1 MSECANVEVREMLL
15 DLLHGALQGEV
26 RDGVERHVAE
36 CSDCE
41 AELALLAS
49 ARRAMAAR
57 PVSAVSVASI
67 VRALPLPDR
76 RSEMRPEMRSAMQLE
91 LRAAMK
97 PDVRPALQPA
107 ARRRAPSMAFRL
119 AAAVS
124 FISLGGI
131 SVAVARSYFGAGE
144 TIVADSVVSQ
154 RTDSVI
160 PVAPATGAGVVPG
173 ASGTTRTVS
182 MLAGISDLGD
192 ADLASLFGELD
203 TLEAAPAAEP
213 DPTPGGRVVAG
224 SVTGS

>member
-1 MSECANVEVREMLL
+1 MSECANVEVREMLP

-57 PVSAVSVASI
+57 PVPAVSVASI

-76 RSEMRPEMRSAMQLE
+76 RPEMRPEMRAAMQ
-91 LRAAMK
+91 
-97 PDVRPALQPA
+97 PDVRLALQPA

-131 SVAVARSYFGAGE
+131 SVAVARSYFGASE
-144 TIVADSVVSQ
+144 TIVADSVVRL

-160 PVAPATGAGVVPG
+160 PVASATGAGVVPG

-192 ADLASLFGELD
+192 ADLASLFGELE

-224 SVTGS
+224 PVTGSQE

>member
-1 MSECANVEVREMLL
+1 MSECANVEVREMLP

-57 PVSAVSVASI
+57 PVPAVSVASI

-76 RSEMRPEMRSAMQLE
+76 RPEMRAAMQ
-91 LRAAMK
+91 

-124 FISLGGI
+124 FISLGGV

-144 TIVADSVVSQ
+144 TIVADSVVSL
-154 RTDSVI
+154 RTDSVL

-182 MLAGISDLGD
+182 MLAGISELGD
-192 ADLASLFGELD
+192 ADLESLFGELE

-224 SVTGS
+224 SVTGSQE

>member
-1 MSECANVEVREMLL
+1 MSECANVEVRELL
-15 DLLHGALQGEV
+15 PDLLHGALQGEV

-49 ARRAMAAR
+49 ARRAMAAL

-76 RSEMRPEMRSAMQLE
+76 RPEMRAAMQ
-91 LRAAMK
+91 
-97 PDVRPALQPA
+97 PDVRPGLQPA

-124 FISLGGI
+124 FISLGGV

-144 TIVADSVVSQ
+144 TIVADSVVSL

-160 PVAPATGAGVVPG
+160 SVAPTTGAGVVPG

-182 MLAGISDLGD
+182 MLAGISELGD
-192 ADLASLFGELD
+192 ADLESLFGELE

-224 SVTGS
+224 SVTGSQE

>member
-1 MSECANVEVREMLL
+1 MSECANVEVRELL
-15 DLLHGALQGEV
+15 PDLLHGALRGEV

-49 ARRAMAAR
+49 AWRAMAAR
-57 PVSAVSVASI
+57 PVPAVSVASI

-76 RSEMRPEMRSAMQLE
+76 RPEMRAAMQ
-91 LRAAMK
+91 

-107 ARRRAPSMAFRL
+107 ARRRAPTMAFRL
-119 AAAVS
+119 AAAIS
-124 FISLGGI
+124 FISLGGV

-144 TIVADSVVSQ
+144 TIVADSVVSL

-160 PVAPATGAGVVPG
+160 PVAPTTGAGVVPG

-182 MLAGISDLGD
+182 MLAGISELGD
-192 ADLASLFGELD
+192 ADLESLFGELE

-224 SVTGS
+224 TVTGSLE

>member
-1 MSECANVEVREMLL
+1 MSECANVEVREMLP
-15 DLLHGALQGEV
+15 DLLHGALLGEV
-26 RDGVERHVAE
+26 RDRVERHVSE

-57 PVSAVSVASI
+57 PVPAVSVASI

-76 RSEMRPEMRSAMQLE
+76 RPEMRPEMRAAMQ
-91 LRAAMK
+91 
-97 PDVRPALQPA
+97 PDVRLALQPA

-192 ADLASLFGELD
+192 ADLASLFGELE

-224 SVTGS
+224 SVTGSQE

>member
-1 MSECANVEVREMLL
+1 MSECANVEVREMLP

-49 ARRAMAAR
+49 ARRAMAAL

-76 RSEMRPEMRSAMQLE
+76 R
-91 LRAAMK
+91 
-97 PDVRPALQPA
+97 PDVRPALQPDVRLALQPA

-131 SVAVARSYFGAGE
+131 SVAVARSYFGASE
-144 TIVADSVVSQ
+144 TIVADSVVSL

-160 PVAPATGAGVVPG
+160 PVSPATNAGVVPG
-173 ASGTTRTVS
+173 ASATTRAVS

-192 ADLASLFGELD
+192 ADLESLFGELE

>member
-1 MSECANVEVREMLL
+1 MSECANVEVREMLP
-15 DLLHGALQGEV
+15 DLLHGALHGALQGEV
-26 RDGVERHVAE
+26 RDRVERHVAE

-49 ARRAMAAR
+49 ARRAMAAL

-76 RSEMRPEMRSAMQLE
+76 R
-91 LRAAMK
+91 
-97 PDVRPALQPA
+97 PDVRPALQPDVRLALQPA

-131 SVAVARSYFGAGE
+131 SVAVARSYFGASE
-144 TIVADSVVSQ
+144 TIVADSVVSL

-160 PVAPATGAGVVPG
+160 PVSPATNAGVVPG
-173 ASGTTRTVS
+173 ASATTRTVS

-192 ADLASLFGELD
+192 ADLESLFGELE

>member
-1 MSECANVEVREMLL
+1 MSECANVEVREMLP

-49 ARRAMAAR
+49 ARRAMAAL

-76 RSEMRPEMRSAMQLE
+76 RIEM
-91 LRAAMK
+91 RAAMQ

-107 ARRRAPSMAFRL
+107 ARRRAPTMAFRL

-124 FISLGGI
+124 FISLGGV

-144 TIVADSVVSQ
+144 TIVADSVVSL

-160 PVAPATGAGVVPG
+160 SVAPTTGAGVVPG
-173 ASGTTRTVS
+173 ASGTARTVS
-182 MLAGISDLGD
+182 MLAGISELGD
-192 ADLASLFGELD
+192 ADLESLFGELE

-224 SVTGS
+224 PVTGSQE

>member
-1 MSECANVEVREMLL
+1 MSECANVEVREMLP

-49 ARRAMAAR
+49 ARRSMAAR
-57 PVSAVSVASI
+57 PVSPVSVSAI

-76 RSEMRPEMRSAMQLE
+76 RIEM
-91 LRAAMK
+91 RAAMQ

-107 ARRRAPSMAFRL
+107 ARRRAPSTAFRL

-124 FISLGGI
+124 FISLGGV

-144 TIVADSVVSQ
+144 TIVADSVVSL

-160 PVAPATGAGVVPG
+160 PVAPATGAGVVTG
-173 ASGTTRTVS
+173 ASGTSRTVS
-182 MLAGISDLGD
+182 MLAGISELGD
-192 ADLASLFGELD
+192 ADLESLFGELE

-224 SVTGS
+224 SVTGSLE

>member
-1 MSECANVEVREMLL
+1 MSECANVEVREMLP
-15 DLLHGALQGEV
+15 DLLHGALLGEV
-26 RDGVERHVAE
+26 RDRVERHVSE

-57 PVSAVSVASI
+57 PVPAVSVASI

-76 RSEMRPEMRSAMQLE
+76 RPEMRPEMRAAMQ
-91 LRAAMK
+91 
-97 PDVRPALQPA
+97 PDVRLALQPA

-182 MLAGISDLGD
+182 MSAGISDLGD
-192 ADLASLFGELD
+192 ADLASLFGELE

-213 DPTPGGRVVAG
+213 DPTPGGRVVAVP
-224 SVTGS
+224 VTGS

>member
-1 MSECANVEVREMLL
+1 MSECANVEVREMLP
-15 DLLHGALQGEV
+15 DLLHGALHGALQGEV
-26 RDGVERHVAE
+26 RDRVERHVAE

-49 ARRAMAAR
+49 ARRAMAAL

-76 RSEMRPEMRSAMQLE
+76 R
-91 LRAAMK
+91 
-97 PDVRPALQPA
+97 PDVRPALQPDVRLALQPA

-131 SVAVARSYFGAGE
+131 SVAVARSYFGASE
-144 TIVADSVVSQ
+144 TIVADSVVSL

-160 PVAPATGAGVVPG
+160 PVSPATNAGVVPG
-173 ASGTTRTVS
+173 ASATTRAVS

-192 ADLASLFGELD
+192 ADLESLFGELE

>member
-1 MSECANVEVREMLL
+1 MSECANVEVREMLP

-49 ARRAMAAR
+49 ARRAMAAL

-67 VRALPLPDR
+67 VRALPR
-76 RSEMRPEMRSAMQLE
+76 HA
-91 LRAAMK
+91 
-97 PDVRPALQPA
+97 VRPAVQPTV
-107 ARRRAPSMAFRL
+107 RRRAPTMAFRL

-124 FISLGGI
+124 FISLGGV

-144 TIVADSVVSQ
+144 TIGAESVVSL

-160 PVAPATGAGVVPG
+160 SVAPGTGAGVVPG

-192 ADLASLFGELD
+192 ADLASLFGELE

-213 DPTPGGRVVAG
+213 DPNPGGRVVAG
-224 SVTGS
+224 PVTGS

>member
-1 MSECANVEVREMLL
+1 MSECANVEVREMLP
-15 DLLHGALQGEV
+15 DLLHGALHGALQGEV
-26 RDGVERHVAE
+26 RDRVERHVAE

-49 ARRAMAAR
+49 ARRAMAAL

-76 RSEMRPEMRSAMQLE
+76 R
-91 LRAAMK
+91 
-97 PDVRPALQPA
+97 PDVRPALQPDVRLALQPA

-131 SVAVARSYFGAGE
+131 SVAVARSYFGASE
-144 TIVADSVVSQ
+144 TIVADSVVSL

-160 PVAPATGAGVVPG
+160 PVSPATNAVVVPG
-173 ASGTTRTVS
+173 ASATTRAVS

-192 ADLASLFGELD
+192 ADLESLFGELE

>member
-1 MSECANVEVREMLL
+1 MSECANVEVREMLP
-15 DLLHGALQGEV
+15 DLLHGALHGALQGEV
-26 RDGVERHVAE
+26 RDRVERHVAE

-49 ARRAMAAR
+49 ARRAMAAL

-76 RSEMRPEMRSAMQLE
+76 RPDVR
-91 LRAAMK
+91 
-97 PDVRPALQPA
+97 PDVRPALQPDVRLA
-107 ARRRAPSMAFRL
+107 LQPATRRRAPSMAFRL

-131 SVAVARSYFGAGE
+131 SVAVARSYFGASE
-144 TIVADSVVSQ
+144 TIVADSVVSL

-160 PVAPATGAGVVPG
+160 PVSPATNAGVVPG
-173 ASGTTRTVS
+173 ASATTRAVS

-192 ADLASLFGELD
+192 ADLESLFGELE

>member
-1 MSECANVEVREMLL
+1 MSECANVEVREMLP

-26 RDGVERHVAE
+26 RDRVERHVAE

-49 ARRAMAAR
+49 ARRAMAAL

-76 RSEMRPEMRSAMQLE
+76 RPALRPALQ
-91 LRAAMK
+91 

-131 SVAVARSYFGAGE
+131 SVAVARSYFGASE
-144 TIVADSVVSQ
+144 TIVADSVVSL

-160 PVAPATGAGVVPG
+160 PVSPATNAGVVPG
-173 ASGTTRTVS
+173 ASATTRAVS

-192 ADLASLFGELD
+192 ADLESLFGELE

>member
-1 MSECANVEVREMLL
+1 MSECANVEVREMLP

-57 PVSAVSVASI
+57 PVPAVSVASI

-76 RSEMRPEMRSAMQLE
+76 RPEMRAAMQ
-91 LRAAMK
+91 

-131 SVAVARSYFGAGE
+131 SVAVARSYFGASE
-144 TIVADSVVSQ
+144 TIVADSVVSL
-154 RTDSVI
+154 RTDSVL

-182 MLAGISDLGD
+182 MLAGISELGD
-192 ADLASLFGELD
+192 ADLESLFGELE

-224 SVTGS
+224 SVTGSQE

>member
-1 MSECANVEVREMLL
+1 MSECANVEVREMLP

-57 PVSAVSVASI
+57 PVPAVSVASI

-76 RSEMRPEMRSAMQLE
+76 RPEMRAAMQ
-91 LRAAMK
+91 

-124 FISLGGI
+124 FISLGGV

-144 TIVADSVVSQ
+144 TIVADSVVSL

-160 PVAPATGAGVVPG
+160 SVAPTTGAGVVPG

-182 MLAGISDLGD
+182 MLAGISELGD
-192 ADLASLFGELD
+192 ADLESLFGELE

-224 SVTGS
+224 SVTGSQE